1 MKKKVNQLE
10 KQLEETKEE
19 LEDSILASQDI
30 FNDTKETS
38 NREEVE
44 TSIDD
49 HDDSSFDFSLLEH

>member
-1 MKKKVNQLE
+1 MEEKVNQLE

>member
-1 MKKKVNQLE
+1 MEEKVNQLE

-19 LEDSILASQDI
+19 LADSILASQDI

-49 HDDSSFDFSLLEH
+49 HDSAPAKKNQKN

>member
-1 MKKKVNQLE
+1 MEEKVNQLE
-10 KQLEETKEE
+10 KQLEETNEE

-30 FNDTKETS
+30 FNDTKEAS

-49 HDDSSFDFSLLEH
+49 HDDSAPAKKNQKN